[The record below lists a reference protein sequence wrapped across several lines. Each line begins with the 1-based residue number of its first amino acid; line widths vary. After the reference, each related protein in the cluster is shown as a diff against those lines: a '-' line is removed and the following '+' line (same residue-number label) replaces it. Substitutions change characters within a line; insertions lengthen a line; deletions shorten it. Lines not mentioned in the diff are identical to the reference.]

1 MRERYAV
8 LLAAGA
14 IWFAVS
20 CAEEALPPGTA
31 EKYVRETVAKM
42 PAPSVTI
49 FAGMMTDDTYVP
61 TYRAIAADKKYL
73 IFEDAVFVKEA
84 GRSMPRLSL
93 TDEGKKVFTCDRN
106 RCTAAVCALDVEK
119 VDPPV
124 KVGKEWHVTYTLRS
138 TCEGPLYTAL
148 KRLADRQFV
157 KPSSQQSRLVL
168 QPSPDGNY
176 TVRIP

>member
-93 TDEGKKVFTCDRN
+93 TDEGKKVFRPACLAMRAARRPDTESPRAYSRPTFSFTTSSAPDR
-106 RCTAAVCALDVEK
+106 AAS
-119 VDPPV
+119 PV
-124 KVGKEWHVTYTLRS
+124 TG
-138 TCEGPLYTAL
+138 
-148 KRLADRQFV
+148 
-157 KPSSQQSRLVL
+157 
-168 QPSPDGNY
+168 
-176 TVRIP
+176 

>member
-1 MRERYAV
+1 MRMMSVV
-8 LLAAGA
+8 LLASVAVWIA
-14 IWFAVS
+14 IS
-20 CAEEALPPGTA
+20 CAEEALPPGIA
-31 EKYVRETVAKM
+31 ERYVRETVAKM

-73 IFEDAVFVKEA
+73 VFEEAVFVKEA

-93 TDEGKKVFTCDRN
+93 TDEGKKVFVCDRN

-124 KVGKEWHVTYTLRS
+124 KVGKEWHIAYTLKTS
-138 TCEGPLYTAL
+138 CEGPLYTAL
-148 KRLADRQFV
+148 KPLADRQFV
-157 KPSSQQSRLVL
+157 KPSSQQARLIL
-168 QPSPDGNY
+168 EPAPDGNY